1 MAIKRPPF
9 LTKPYS
15 GYYHSEVPEDD
26 KELTRVGPGAPA
38 GEYLRRFWHPVAQ
51 ATQITDVP
59 LALKIMGEE
68 LVLFQDKSGR
78 LGLVEAHCP
87 HRGTSFEYGKIEERG
102 IRCCYHSWLV
112 DVDGKIL
119 ETPGEPEESTLKDR
133 LYHGAYPVMEF
144 RGLIFAY
151 MGPQDKM
158 PEFPKFDLF
167 DVPGAHLEA
176 NPKSPFA
183 GISTDG
189 KVVPMHLPC
198 SWLQDADNFVDPVH
212 EQYLHSTISGNQ
224 FFDRRGEP
232 LEEIKI
238 KGEDEYMETPI
249 GILTLESRRVRPD
262 SVWVR
267 NIEFIW
273 PNIASLGRWDV
284 LDHEWGPGETEV
296 HGTPRLVWAVPID
309 DSNHMMLD
317 MVVIRSS
324 GAYNPVRPKWRSG
337 RYPSPG
343 NPKPYDEMQR
353 YPGDYEAQMS
363 QRPIAVHAAEH
374 LGTTDRGV
382 TMMRKGLRRR
392 VRMVQ
397 QGQDP
402 PEMEAMSEE
411 IVGTHGGDSLL
422 RVPEAATSE
431 QDKKLLSKVAI
442 DMAKRYIKDPPNL
455 LAPVR

>member
-26 KELTRVGPGAPA
+26 KELTRVGPGTPA
-38 GEYLRRFWHPVAQ
+38 GEYLRRFWHPIAH
-51 ATQITDVP
+51 TGQINDLP

-68 LVLFQDKSGR
+68 LVLFRDKSGR

-102 IRCCYHSWLV
+102 IRCCYHSWLI

-151 MGPQDKM
+151 MGPKDKM
-158 PEFPKFDLF
+158 PEFPKFDLYGI
-167 DVPGAHLEA
+167 PGYRLEA
-176 NPKSPFA
+176 NPQSPFA
-183 GISTDG
+183 TTSADG
-189 KVVPMHLPC
+189 KIMPVQLPC
-198 SWLQDADNFVDPVH
+198 NWLQDVDNLVDPVH
-212 EQYLHSTISGNQ
+212 EQYLHATISENQ
-224 FFDRRGEP
+224 LVDSNGVP

-238 KGEDEYMETPI
+238 KGNDEYMETPI
-249 GILTLESRRVRPD
+249 SILTLESRRVRPD

-273 PNIASLGRWDV
+273 PNIASLSAWDV

-296 HGTPRLVWAVPID
+296 HDTPRLVWAVPID
-309 DSNHMMLD
+309 DTNHMMLD
-317 MVVIRSS
+317 MVVVPTEGPYYPFNIPL
-324 GAYNPVRPKWRSG
+324 GL
-337 RYPSPG
+337 RYPSAG
-343 NPKPYDEMQR
+343 EPKTYEEMQR

-374 LGTTDRGV
+374 LGSTDRGV

-402 PEMEAMSEE
+402 PELEAMSGET
-411 IVGTHGGDSLL
+411 VATYGGDSLL
-422 RVPEAATSE
+422 RVPEAATPNE
-431 QDKKLLSKVAI
+431 EKKLLSKVAL
-442 DMAKRYIKDPPNL
+442 DMGKRHIQNPPNIAA
-455 LAPVR
+455 LAN